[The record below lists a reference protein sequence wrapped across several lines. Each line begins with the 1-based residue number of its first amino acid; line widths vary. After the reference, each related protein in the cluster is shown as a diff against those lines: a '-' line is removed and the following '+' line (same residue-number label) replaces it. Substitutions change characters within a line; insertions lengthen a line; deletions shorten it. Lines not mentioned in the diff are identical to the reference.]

1 VVGEAARRRREFIR
15 VHHPDRGGDPGLF
28 MAGLRRFDEEAGVVS
43 PEPLPRVIVVAH
55 RGWLARALA
64 VLDARLRPGERVPRV
79 R

>member
-1 VVGEAARRRREFIR
+1 
-15 VHHPDRGGDPGLF
+15 
-28 MAGLRRFDEEAGVVS
+28 MAGLRRFDEEAGVLS

-55 RGWLARALA
+55 RGWLTRVLA